1 VNIGINMAKR
11 KHNVYLLSWDM
22 TGLETILDLTMLEKL
37 HAEEEK
43 LRLVQILGDP
53 DLKDPGNA
61 TLASVNRAVGSIM
74 MRARAN
80 SQRHYE
86 IYTIQTD
93 PSVSEGDMWELFNS
107 DPQHAAELI
116 RERGN
121 KLYSDRAEK
130 RTQVIV

>member
-22 TGLETILDLTMLEKL
+22 TGLETILDLTMLEQL
-37 HAEEEK
+37 NEEEEK

-53 DLKDPGNA
+53 DLKDPGNL
-61 TLASVNRAVGSIM
+61 TMASINRTVGSIM

-93 PSVSEGDMWELFNS
+93 SSVSEGDMWELFNQ

-130 RTQVIV
+130 RTQVIA

>member
-1 VNIGINMAKR
+1 MAKQ

-61 TLASVNRAVGSIM
+61 TMASINRTVSSIM

-93 PSVSEGDMWELFNS
+93 PSVSEGDMWEMFNQ

-121 KLYSDRAEK
+121 KLYSDRVNK